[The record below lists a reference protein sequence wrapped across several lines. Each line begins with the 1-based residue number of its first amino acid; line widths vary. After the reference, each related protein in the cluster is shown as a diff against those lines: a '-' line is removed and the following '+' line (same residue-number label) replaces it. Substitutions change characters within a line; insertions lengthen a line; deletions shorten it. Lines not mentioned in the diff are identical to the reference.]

1 MSKRI
6 GTFIILGLI
15 IFFSYIGYSYLSYR
29 SVNAVSD
36 AAFIKSDR
44 LSTLSFKVGG
54 KVIEMKKLENEEV
67 KKGELLAVIDP
78 KDLKIAKDKILYSI
92 ESLKKSIEVL
102 ELKKERLK
110 KSLQLQ
116 REIAKIDIKA
126 IEQEKDSLHFNIEAA
141 KTRLKKLDLDLKRY
155 KNMLEQ
161 NLIASS
167 EYENIK
173 TNHDALSKQIEAM
186 EKKIDELN
194 VNISKAQKAYSL
206 TIVNEKEIKEL
217 EKTIEAQNE
226 NLKLQKKSLEDI
238 ENKIEYTKLYAPFDG
253 IIAKKFIDAP
263 RVVKKGSPIYALADP
278 KSLYCEVLLSEKK
291 MHGIKKGN
299 QVTINVDAIKDRV
312 YKGVV
317 ESIAPTS
324 ASTFSL
330 VPRDIASGEFTKLDQ
345 RFIVRIKLDS
355 IDGLRAGMG
364 ATVAIKRN

>member
-110 KSLQLQ
+110 NSLQLQ

-126 IEQEKDSLHFNIEAA
+126 IEQERDSLHFNIEAA

-161 NLIASS
+161 NLI

-206 TIVNEKEIKEL
+206 AIVNEKEIKEL

-312 YKGVV
+312 YKGIV

>member
-1 MSKRI
+1 M
-6 GTFIILGLI
+6 
-15 IFFSYIGYSYLSYR
+15 GYSYLHYR

-36 AAFIKSDR
+36 AAFIKSDK

-54 KVIEMKKLENEEV
+54 KVVEMKRVENEEV

-78 KDLKIAKDKILYSI
+78 KDLKISKDKMLYSI
-92 ESLKKSIEVL
+92 ESLKKSIEAL
-102 ELKKERLK
+102 ELKKDRLQ

-126 IEQEKDSLHFNIEAA
+126 IEKEKESLHFNIEAS
-141 KTRLKKLDLDLKRY
+141 KTKLRKLQLDLKRY
-155 KNMLEQ
+155 KNMLDQ
-161 NLIASS
+161 NLIAST

-173 TNHDALSKQIEAM
+173 TSYSALSKQIEAM
-186 EKKIDELN
+186 EKKIDEIN
-194 VNISKAQKAYSL
+194 VNISKAKKAYSL
-206 TIVNEKEIKEL
+206 AILNEKEIKEL
-217 EKTIEAQNE
+217 EKSIEAQKE
-226 NLKLQKKSLEDI
+226 NLKLQMKSLEDI
-238 ENKIEYTKLYAPFDG
+238 ENRIGYTKLYAPFDG
-253 IIAKKFIDAP
+253 IIAKKFLSAP
-263 RVVKKGSPIYALADP
+263 RVVKAGSPIYALADP

-291 MHGIKKGN
+291 MYGIKEGSS
-299 QVTINVDAIKDRV
+299 VTIKVDAVKDRV

-345 RFIVRIKLDS
+345 RFVVRIKLDN

-364 ATVAIKRN
+364 ATVAIKRD